1 MPVIFNFLKRF
12 FLKKSEQTTLDLP
25 VIKEQYFTFEH
36 IADYLH
42 GGVSIIA
49 VFDPNQKF
57 QVDGRWSFNAL
68 LAAEMNGLQ
77 PSISLYRKE
86 GSFLCNY
93 KAFKFEN
100 DPLYHFM
107 LYKVYEMK
115 NSNIMELIN
124 SDFREAFELYIDTK
138 NWAEKQLYFLHDFT
152 ENEGQEF
159 FKMHPNER
167 FLFLGKE
174 RLVKKEKAEMK
185 EEEIG

>member
-1 MPVIFNFLKRF
+1 M
-12 FLKKSEQTTLDLP
+12 QTTLDLP

-49 VFDPNQKF
+49 VFDPCKKF
-57 QVDGRWSFNAL
+57 QVDGHWASNVL
-68 LAAEMNGLQ
+68 LATEMNGLQ

-86 GSFLCNY
+86 GAYLCDY

-100 DPLYHFM
+100 DSLYHFM

-115 NSNIMELIN
+115 NSNILELIN
-124 SDFREAFELYIDTK
+124 SDFREAYELYVDTK
-138 NWAEKQLYFLHDFT
+138 NWAENQSYYLHDFT
-152 ENEGQEF
+152 EEEGLEF
-159 FKMHPNER
+159 FKTHPKDR
-167 FLFLGKE
+167 FLFIGRE
-174 RLVKKEKAEMK
+174 RLIKKENVEMK